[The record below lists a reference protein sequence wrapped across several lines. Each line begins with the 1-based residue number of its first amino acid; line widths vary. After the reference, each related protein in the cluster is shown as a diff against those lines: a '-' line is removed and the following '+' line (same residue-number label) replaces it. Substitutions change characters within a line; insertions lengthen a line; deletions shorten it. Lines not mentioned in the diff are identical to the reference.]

1 MQSKVESEVK
11 SFCQDLSKFSSRW
24 QQLKPKDDILEG
36 DKQACT
42 TALAS
47 LKERRTEFN
56 ELMLVAKKLK

>member
-11 SFCQDLSKFSSRW
+11 TFCQDLSKFTSRW

-36 DKQACT
+36 DMQACAN
-42 TALAS
+42 ALAS

-56 ELMLVAKKLK
+56 ELVLAAKKLK